1 MSSRTSTSMAPSWRC
16 PPVSTIANGIPLPST
31 AAWILLPSPPRERPI
46 ACPSGSSGDRLLWF
60 AVAPCGLVRTRRV
73 GAVLMSSVDRRV
85 HRDHP
90 LDIARGI
97 GLRHQRGM
105 DPVPNTEAG
114 VEVMALPHRLP
125 GTELLTGK
133 IPPRDPGPGAV
144 DDPLDDLAVV
154 VEGTPFATRVRGQH
168 RLDSL
173 PLLVSEDLVPRSR
186 RGSHPSTFSH
196 ETAHT

>member
-1 MSSRTSTSMAPSWRC
+1 
-16 PPVSTIANGIPLPST
+16 
-31 AAWILLPSPPRERPI
+31 
-46 ACPSGSSGDRLLWF
+46 
-60 AVAPCGLVRTRRV
+60 
-73 GAVLMSSVDRRV
+73 MSSVDRRV

-133 IPPRDPGPGAV
+133 IPPRDPGPGAGGG
-144 DDPLDDLAVV
+144 PLDDLAVV
-154 VEGTPFATRVRGQH
+154 LEGTLYATRVRGQH
-168 RLDSL
+168 GLESV
-173 PLLVSEDLVPRSR
+173 PLAV
-186 RGSHPSTFSH
+186 
-196 ETAHT
+196 